1 MSNPPS
7 SMEQRIVRTLTVV
20 LVALILLVVILM
32 ICGKA
37 EAEDRL
43 PMRFFPVWELRQC
56 PEETYACYTFD
67 QAKDLIRLD
76 LEFQMKEAEC
86 DACMDNSSI
95 FTETAE
101 KLNMAYSK
109 QKESIDMLTENM
121 AAKEKQCDDMRL
133 ELKKAEQRTVGH
145 YLPWIVSGVLLAST
159 FAFVGG
165 WVAGAQ

>member
-7 SMEQRIVRTLTVV
+7 PMEQRIVRTLTVV
-20 LVALILLVVILM
+20 LIVLILLVVILM

-37 EAEDRL
+37 QAEDKL

-56 PEETYACYTFD
+56 PDETYACYSFD
-67 QAKDLIRLD
+67 QAKNIIRLD

-101 KLNMAYSK
+101 KLNMAYAK
-109 QKESIDMLTENM
+109 QQESIDMLTENL
-121 AAKEKQCDDMRL
+121 AAKEKQFDDIRL
-133 ELKKAEQRTVGH
+133 ALKEARQHTVGY
-145 YLPWIVSGVLLAST
+145 YLPWIVTGVLLAST
-159 FAFVGG
+159 CAFVGG